1 MNNKKEEE
9 KLYKNQQGEHKKYAG
24 EMKDYA
30 IASNRSIQKIK
41 KKKNSINVE
50 EVLSHERNAER
61 RSRQGFQ
68 SCY

>member
-41 KKKNSINVE
+41 KKKT
-50 EVLSHERNAER
+50 
-61 RSRQGFQ
+61 Q
-68 SCY
+68 